1 MRKYKTLYDRLRP
14 EYMNILIQDIKNV
27 PTSVKLAKK
36 SLKSNDFTLEL
47 TVSDLDRLS
56 MVLDLDVTNKNVHR
70 LFNSDNALK
79 F

>member
-1 MRKYKTLYDRLRP
+1 MKKYKTLYDRLRP
-14 EYMNILIQDIKNV
+14 EYMTLLIEDIKKV

-47 TVSDLDRLS
+47 TVRDLDRLS
-56 MVLDLDVTNKNVHR
+56 MILELDITNKNVHR
-70 LFNSDNALK
+70 LFDNDNALR

>member
-1 MRKYKTLYDRLRP
+1 MKKYKTLYDRLRP
-14 EYMNILIQDIKNV
+14 EYMNILTQDIKNV

>member
-1 MRKYKTLYDRLRP
+1 MKKYKTLYDRLRP
-14 EYMNILIQDIKNV
+14 EYMNILTQDIKNV

-70 LFNSDNALK
+70 LFNSDNALR

>member
-1 MRKYKTLYDRLRP
+1 MKKYKTLYDKLRP
-14 EYMNILIQDIKNV
+14 EYMNILIQDIKNA

-36 SLKSNDFTLEL
+36 SLKSYDFALEL

-56 MVLDLDVTNKNVHR
+56 RVLDLDVTNKNVHR
-70 LFNSDNALK
+70 LFNNDNALR

>member
-14 EYMNILIQDIKNV
+14 EYLNILIQDIKNV